1 MMKKSKILRFISLS
15 IAAAGFLLAA
25 GSVMPASGQVRDPF
39 QKLGV
44 AKPRDPNAKTTTV
57 VTKEGKTIVKPIPAA
72 PAPVVPPAIQERI
85 NYYKR
90 MREQAVASNQ
100 PIPKVT
106 SVLTL
111 DEMAVTG
118 IFRTPRGYAA
128 MVEAKP
134 INLSYTI
141 YPGEKFF
148 DGQLVAI
155 EENKLVF
162 RRVTKWTNGKF
173 IASEESKSL
182 RQYTVEQEVNGTAPV
197 ETTTTA
203 KTETNPA
210 ATQTTA
216 QTTSPTSA
224 NTAENKTQPVTPA
237 PTQQQ
242 QIISPLDEMARQ
254 PATENSKEAAKK
266 PSTDKTKKGRQKSS
280 SGNKAAERKP
290 VKVADN
296 KQQQQQ

>member
-1 MMKKSKILRFISLS
+1 MMKKSKMLRFLSLS
-15 IAAAGFLLAA
+15 VAAAAFLLLA
-25 GSVMPASGQVRDPF
+25 GNVMPASAQRDPF
-39 QKLGV
+39 DKPSW
-44 AKPRDPNAKTTTV
+44 AKPRDPNAKVTTV
-57 VTKEGKTIVKPIPAA
+57 TTKDGKITVVKQVPAA

-90 MREQAVASNQ
+90 LRETAVASNQ

-134 INLSYTI
+134 IKLSYTI

-203 KTETNPA
+203 RTETTTAPA
-210 ATQTTA
+210 TTQTPT
-216 QTTSPTSA
+216 QTPV
-224 NTAENKTQPVTPA
+224 NTAENKLQPSSAPA
-237 PTQQQ
+237 
-242 QIISPLDEMARQ
+242 QIVSPLDEMSRQ
-254 PATENSKEAAKK
+254 PQENPQDAKK
-266 PSTDKTKKGRQKSS
+266 STDKNKKGKQKSS
-280 SGNKAAERKP
+280 VKPAEKKP
-290 VKVADN
+290 VKVAEN
-296 KQQQQQ
+296 KQQ